1 MNRNRPESLGAEL
14 HRFGPIGLVVVQ
26 STSLCNLDC
35 SYCYLPDRQKKRVFD
50 LNLLPLLMQRI
61 LESPY
66 AGPEFSLVWHA
77 GEPLTLPTRWYDEAT
92 KILYQSLADH
102 DALGLDFTQHVQT
115 NATLIN
121 DSWCDCF
128 RRNRIVAGISVDGPE
143 DIHDAHRRFRNGR
156 GSHALAMKGIEALH
170 RNDVP
175 FHCIS
180 VLTEDAM
187 EQPERMYR
195 FFRDNGIYDVGFN
208 VEEQEGIHTS
218 SSMQGAAME
227 AKYRDFLQ
235 TFWRLSEQDG
245 YPVVLREFEQV
256 ISLIQ
261 GHQRMTQNE
270 LNRPFSILSVDWQGN
285 FSTFDPELLSVA
297 SDRYGTF
304 NLGNLR
310 DLSLEESTKTEQ
322 FQRLF
327 SDMSQGVH
335 SCQEGC
341 EYFGLCGGGNG
352 SNKFWEHGSLAASET
367 NACRFGT
374 KIPVQVL
381 LERFEEGPPL
391 DRDGRHREPPRP
403 PRR

>member
-1 MNRNRPESLGAEL
+1 MN
-14 HRFGPIGLVVVQ
+14 RFGPIGLVVVQ

-50 LNLLPLLMQRI
+50 LNMLPLLMQRI
-61 LESPY
+61 LESPF

-77 GEPLTLPTRWYDEAT
+77 GEPLTLPTSWYDQAT
-92 KILYQSLADH
+92 AIINRSLEQFGAQDIQ
-102 DALGLDFTQHVQT
+102 LDQHVQS

-121 DSWCDCF
+121 DAWCDCF
-128 RRNRIVAGISVDGPE
+128 QRNRIVVGISVDGPE
-143 DIHDAHRRFRNGR
+143 HIHDAHRRFRNGR

-180 VLTEDAM
+180 VVTADAM
-187 EQPERMYR
+187 EQPEEMYR
-195 FFRDNGIYDVGFN
+195 FFRDNGIREVGFN

-218 SSMQGAAME
+218 SSMQGSEME
-227 AKYRDFLQ
+227 AKYRNFLHA
-235 TFWRLSEQDG
+235 FWSLSEQDG
-245 YPVVLREFEQV
+245 YPVILREFDQV

-261 GHQRMTQNE
+261 GNQRMTQNE

-304 NLGNLR
+304 NLGNLQ
-310 DLSLEESTKTEQ
+310 DLSLVESTETEQ
-322 FQRLF
+322 FRRLLL
-327 SDMSQGVH
+327 DMSSGVE
-335 SCQEGC
+335 SCHQGC

-352 SNKFWEHGSLAASET
+352 SNKFWEHGSLASSET
-367 NACRFGT
+367 NSCRFGT
-374 KIPVQVL
+374 QIPVQVL
-381 LERFEEGPPL
+381 LERFESGPPVAHSSIN
-391 DRDGRHREPPRP
+391 G
-403 PRR
+403 

>member
-1 MNRNRPESLGAEL
+1 MN
-14 HRFGPIGLVVVQ
+14 RFGPIGLVVVQ

-50 LNLLPLLMQRI
+50 LDMLPLLMQRI
-61 LESPY
+61 LESPF

-77 GEPLTLPTRWYDEAT
+77 GEPLTLPTGWYDQAT
-92 KILYQSLADH
+92 AIINRSLEQFGAQDIQ
-102 DALGLDFTQHVQT
+102 LDQHVQS

-121 DSWCDCF
+121 DAWCDCF
-128 RRNRIVAGISVDGPE
+128 RRNRIVVGISVDGPE
-143 DIHDAHRRFRNGR
+143 HIHDAHRRFRNGR

-180 VLTEDAM
+180 VVTADAM
-187 EQPERMYR
+187 EQPEAMYR
-195 FFRDNGIYDVGFN
+195 FFRDNGIREVGFN

-218 SSMQGAAME
+218 SSMQGSEME
-227 AKYRDFLQ
+227 AKYRNFLHA
-235 TFWRLSEQDG
+235 FWSLSEQDG
-245 YPVVLREFEQV
+245 YPVILREFDQV

-261 GHQRMTQNE
+261 GNQRMTQNE

-304 NLGNLR
+304 NLGNLQ
-310 DLSLEESTKTEQ
+310 DLSLVESTETER
-322 FQRLF
+322 FRRLLL
-327 SDMSQGVH
+327 DMSSGVE
-335 SCQEGC
+335 SCHKGC

-352 SNKFWEHGSLAASET
+352 SNKFWEHGSLASSET
-367 NACRFGT
+367 NSCRFGT
-374 KIPVQVL
+374 QIPVQVL
-381 LERFEEGPPL
+381 LERFEQGPPVAHSSIN
-391 DRDGRHREPPRP
+391 R
-403 PRR
+403 

>member
-1 MNRNRPESLGAEL
+1 MN
-14 HRFGPIGLVVVQ
+14 RFGPIGLVVVQ

-50 LNLLPLLMQRI
+50 LNMLPLLMQRI
-61 LESPY
+61 LESPF

-77 GEPLTLPTRWYDEAT
+77 GEPLTLPTSWYDQAT
-92 KILYQSLADH
+92 AIINRSLEQFGAQDIQ
-102 DALGLDFTQHVQT
+102 LDQHVQS

-121 DSWCDCF
+121 DAWCDCF
-128 RRNRIVAGISVDGPE
+128 QRNRIVVGISVDGPE
-143 DIHDAHRRFRNGR
+143 HIHDAHRRFRNGR

-180 VLTEDAM
+180 VVTADAM
-187 EQPERMYR
+187 EQPEAMYR
-195 FFRDNGIYDVGFN
+195 FFRDNGIREVGFN

-218 SSMQGAAME
+218 SSMQGSEME
-227 AKYRDFLQ
+227 AKYRNFLHA
-235 TFWRLSEQDG
+235 FWSLSEQDG
-245 YPVVLREFEQV
+245 YPVILREFDQV

-261 GHQRMTQNE
+261 GNQRMTQNE

-304 NLGNLR
+304 NLGNLQ
-310 DLSLEESTKTEQ
+310 DLSLVESTETEQ
-322 FQRLF
+322 FRRLLL
-327 SDMSQGVH
+327 DMSSGVE
-335 SCQEGC
+335 SCHQGC

-352 SNKFWEHGSLAASET
+352 SNKFWEHGSLASSET
-367 NACRFGT
+367 NSCRFGT
-374 KIPVQVL
+374 QIPVQVL
-381 LERFEEGPPL
+381 LERFESGPPVAHSSVN
-391 DRDGRHREPPRP
+391 R
-403 PRR
+403 

>member
-1 MNRNRPESLGAEL
+1 MN
-14 HRFGPIGLVVVQ
+14 RFGPIGLVVVQ

-50 LNLLPLLMQRI
+50 LDMLPLLMQRI
-61 LESPY
+61 LESPF

-77 GEPLTLPTRWYDEAT
+77 GEPLTLPTGWYDQAT
-92 KILYQSLADH
+92 AIINRSLEQFGAQDIQ
-102 DALGLDFTQHVQT
+102 LDQHVQS

-121 DSWCDCF
+121 DAWCDCF
-128 RRNRIVAGISVDGPE
+128 RRNRIVVGISVDGPE
-143 DIHDAHRRFRNGR
+143 HIHDAHRRFRNGR

-180 VLTEDAM
+180 VVTADAM
-187 EQPERMYR
+187 EQPEEMYR
-195 FFRDNGIYDVGFN
+195 FFRDNGIREVGFN

-218 SSMQGAAME
+218 SSMQGSEME
-227 AKYRDFLQ
+227 AKYRNFLHA
-235 TFWRLSEQDG
+235 FWSLSEQDG
-245 YPVVLREFEQV
+245 YPVILREFDQV

-261 GHQRMTQNE
+261 GNQRMTQNE

-304 NLGNLR
+304 NLGNLQ
-310 DLSLEESTKTEQ
+310 DLSLVESTETER
-322 FQRLF
+322 FRRLLL
-327 SDMSQGVH
+327 DMSSGVE
-335 SCQEGC
+335 SCHQGC

-352 SNKFWEHGSLAASET
+352 SNKFWEHGSLASSET
-367 NACRFGT
+367 NSCRFGT
-374 KIPVQVL
+374 QIPVQVL
-381 LERFEEGPPL
+381 LERFEQGPPVAHSSIN
-391 DRDGRHREPPRP
+391 R
-403 PRR
+403 

>member
-1 MNRNRPESLGAEL
+1 MTTCTDERLNLN
-14 HRFGPIGLVVVQ
+14 RFGPIGLVVVQ

-35 SYCYLPDRQKKRVFD
+35 SYCYLPDRQKRRIFD
-50 LNLLPLLMQRI
+50 LEMLPLLMQRI

-77 GEPLTLPTRWYDEAT
+77 GEPLTLPTHWYDEAT
-92 KILYQSLADH
+92 QRIHQSLKQFNAED
-102 DALGLDFTQHVQT
+102 LQFNQHVQT

-121 DSWCDCF
+121 DAWCDCF
-128 RRNRIVAGISVDGPE
+128 HRNRIVVGISVDGPE
-143 DIHDAHRRFRNGR
+143 DIHNAHRRFRNGR
-156 GSHALAMKGIEALH
+156 GSHAQAMKGIEALLRH
-170 RNDVP
+170 DVP

-180 VLTEDAM
+180 VVTEEAM
-187 EQPERMYR
+187 EQPERMYQ
-195 FFRDNGIYDVGFN
+195 FFRDNGINDVGFN
-208 VEEQEGIHTS
+208 VEEQEGINTT
-218 SSMQGAAME
+218 SSMQGKEME
-227 AKYRDFLQ
+227 ERYHDFLR

-245 YPVVLREFEQV
+245 YPVILREFDQV

-261 GHQRMTQNE
+261 GNQRMTQNE

-310 DLSLEESTKTEQ
+310 DLTLEQSIHSEQ
-322 FQRLF
+322 FRRLMD
-327 SDMSQGVH
+327 DMTVGVER
-335 SCQEGC
+335 CQNTC

-352 SNKFWEHGSLAASET
+352 SNKFWEHGTLASSET
-367 NACRFGT
+367 HACRFGT
-374 KIPVQVL
+374 QIPVQVL

-391 DRDGRHREPPRP
+391 KQQVTTR
-403 PRR
+403 

>member
-1 MNRNRPESLGAEL
+1 MVITPLQAGPDIN
-14 HRFGPIGLVVVQ
+14 RFGPIGLVVVQ
-26 STSLCNLDC
+26 STSLCNLAC

-50 LNLLPLLMQRI
+50 LDLLPLLVQRI

-77 GEPLTLPTRWYDEAT
+77 GEPLTLPTGWYDQAT
-92 KILYQSLADH
+92 AILHRSLAEHRAED
-102 DALGLDFTQHVQT
+102 LEFTQHVQT

-121 DSWCDCF
+121 DAWCDCF
-128 RRNRIVAGISVDGPE
+128 QRNRIVVGISVDGPE
-143 DIHDAHRRFRNGR
+143 EIHDAHRRFRNGR
-156 GSHALAMKGIEALH
+156 GSHSLAMKGIEALH

-180 VLTEDAM
+180 VLTADAM

-195 FFRDNGIYDVGFN
+195 FFRDHGINDVGFN

-218 SSMQGAAME
+218 SSMQGSAME
-227 AKYRDFLQ
+227 EKYRNFLRE
-235 TFWRLSEQDG
+235 FWHLSEQDG
-245 YPVVLREFEQV
+245 YPVVLREFQQV

-261 GHQRMTQNE
+261 DNQRMTQNE

-297 SDRYGTF
+297 SDQYGTF

-310 DLSLEESTKTEQ
+310 DLSLVDSTQTDQ
-322 FQRLF
+322 FRRLLD
-327 SDMSQGVH
+327 DMTSGVDT
-335 SCQEGC
+335 CQKGC

-352 SNKFWEHGSLAASET
+352 SNKFWEHGTLASSET

-374 KIPVQVL
+374 QIPVQVL
-381 LERFEEGPPL
+381 LERFEAGPPL
-391 DRDGRHREPPRP
+391 TPQPSH
-403 PRR
+403 